1 MRPLRFIRY
10 CAPALILL
18 YLCLPL
24 FLPQAQ
30 ISKQLIF
37 YNLIPLGAVSAI
49 IAAPFKVHLLSA
61 ISLASAITI
70 WSSASIL
77 SSYDQFV
84 APLENA
90 LKYANFAYL
99 LFYPLLFIS
108 LAKIAESKSKLEV
121 AQLLDLLIF
130 SLLLLS
136 WLFSLFLAQIGKNPE
151 EFSGFEIQLTL
162 YLLADVLMLI
172 WVIRTLLLCHIS
184 KRIIFLISGAVLFAI
199 SDLIYIW
206 SALKSTY
213 SVGDLTDL
221 GWVVAFALMA
231 AALWEDDLG
240 SAHKK
245 TLPTISLASA
255 LLLLP
260 ALLVYQTISF
270 QSIYPLLIIPTLL
283 ALMLLIL
290 RVSILL
296 RVSRQLS
303 SESHLAITDE
313 LTGLANRRR
322 LVAELSTL
330 ADNEGAF
337 LLLDLDG
344 FKPINDQYG
353 HLVGDQLLQEV
364 AERFKR
370 ALPSDA
376 LIGRLGGDEFGVI
389 IRGNYEET
397 LEGAYAL
404 RASLSYPFTLSGQK
418 ISVGVSIGHIQND
431 GGGELLKRADLAMY
445 EAKRSELGVVQS

>member
-1 MRPLRFIRY
+1 
-10 CAPALILL
+10 
-18 YLCLPL
+18 
-24 FLPQAQ
+24 
-30 ISKQLIF
+30 
-37 YNLIPLGAVSAI
+37 
-49 IAAPFKVHLLSA
+49 
-61 ISLASAITI
+61 
-70 WSSASIL
+70 
-77 SSYDQFV
+77 
-84 APLENA
+84 
-90 LKYANFAYL
+90 
-99 LFYPLLFIS
+99 
-108 LAKIAESKSKLEV
+108 
-121 AQLLDLLIF
+121 
-130 SLLLLS
+130 
-136 WLFSLFLAQIGKNPE
+136 
-151 EFSGFEIQLTL
+151 
-162 YLLADVLMLI
+162 
-172 WVIRTLLLCHIS
+172 
-184 KRIIFLISGAVLFAI
+184 
-199 SDLIYIW
+199 
-206 SALKSTY
+206 
-213 SVGDLTDL
+213 
-221 GWVVAFALMA
+221 MA

-260 ALLVYQTISF
+260 ALLVYQTINF
-270 QSIYPLLIIPTLL
+270 QSIYPLLIVPTLL
-283 ALMLLIL
+283 ALLLLIL

-431 GGGELLKRADLAMY
+431 GGGELLERADLAMY

>member
-1 MRPLRFIRY
+1 MRPLRFILY

-30 ISKQLIF
+30 ISTQVIF
-37 YNLIPLGAVSAI
+37 YNLIPFGAVSAI
-49 IAAPFKVHLLSA
+49 ITAPFKVHLLSA

-70 WSSASIL
+70 WSLASII

-84 APLENA
+84 APLDNA
-90 LKYANFAYL
+90 LDYANFAYL

-108 LAKIAESKSKLEV
+108 LAKIIGANSRLEV
-121 AQLLDLLIF
+121 GQLLDLLIF

-136 WLFSLFLAQIGKNPE
+136 WLFSLFLPQIGENPE
-151 EFSGFEIQLTL
+151 DFSRFEIQLTL
-162 YLLADVLMLI
+162 YLLADALMLI
-172 WVIRTLLLCHIS
+172 WATRTLLLCHIS
-184 KRIIFLISGAVLFAI
+184 KRMIFLISGVLLFVI
-199 SDLIYIW
+199 SDLIFIW
-206 SALKSTY
+206 LTLNDSY
-213 SVGDLTDL
+213 SVGDLTDI
-221 GWVVAFALMA
+221 GWVIAFALMA
-231 AALWEDDLG
+231 AALWEVDLS
-240 SAHKK
+240 SARKN

-260 ALLVYQTISF
+260 ALLVYQTIYF
-270 QSIYPLLIIPTLL
+270 QSIYPLLIVPSLL
-283 ALMLLIL
+283 ALALLIL
-290 RVSILL
+290 RIALL
-296 RVSRQLS
+296 LQVSRRLS

-322 LVAELSTL
+322 LVAELSNL
-330 ADNEGAF
+330 ASHEGAF

-344 FKPINDQYG
+344 FKPINDQFG
-353 HLVGDQLLQEV
+353 HGVGDQLLQEV

-370 ALPSDA
+370 ALPADA